1 MFGYIKTDY
10 PNLYVKDTVLYKSMY
25 CGLCKGIKSVCGQR
39 ARLTLNYDLTF
50 LSVLLHNVINIDVE
64 IEKQHCIIHPI
75 RKVPIAKVDDLTK
88 QIGALNVILAY
99 HKLNDDVL
107 DESKGKFKRALV
119 KKGYNKALKD
129 YKNLDDIVSKYYAK
143 LLKLEKENC
152 DSIDIVSDPFASMI
166 KCLVKEIVGSGED
179 KNLLDL
185 SYNLGKWI
193 YLIDAIDDFD
203 KDIKNG
209 NYNVFSLSFNGFTFK
224 EDLLKEKG
232 REIEGIFG
240 VILSDIFEKS
250 KQIKYNFNHDLLNNV
265 FQYGLIKQTKQIM
278 ENVKCKN
285 TTKF

>member
-25 CGLCKGIKSVCGQR
+25 CGLCKGIKSVAGQR

-50 LSVLLHNVINIDVE
+50 LSVLLHNVMNIDVE

-107 DESKGKFKRALV
+107 DEGKGKLKRALV
-119 KKGYNKALKD
+119 KKGYNNALKN
-129 YKNLDDIVSKYYAK
+129 YKNLDEIVSKYYAK
-143 LLKLEKENC
+143 LLKLERENC
-152 DSIDIVSDPFASMI
+152 DSIDMVSDPFASMI
-166 KCLVKEIVGSGED
+166 KCLVKEITKSGED

-203 KDIKNG
+203 KDVKKG
-209 NYNVFSLSFNGFTFK
+209 NYNVFSLSYNGFASK

-250 KQIKYNFNHDLLNNV
+250 KQIKYNFNSDLLNNV